1 VSIVVDL
8 QVRCWPMTIP
18 DQIGQYRIDRR
29 IGGGGMAE
37 VYRARRI
44 GAERFSRVVAIKRV
58 LPEHTDS
65 RTYEEMLI
73 REAQLSATL
82 HHPNIV
88 SVFDFDRDPEHGLFL
103 VMELIEGRDLHQL
116 LATGALPRALTIHV
130 IIEVLRGLGY
140 AHQAWNDE
148 TGQHG
153 IVHRDVSP
161 HNVLLSWDGTV
172 KVSDFGIAKGR
183 RAFDASASMVI
194 RGKPGYLSP
203 EQINGR
209 PLDGRSDLFA
219 VGVMMWEML
228 VGESP
233 FRASTLGEI
242 LAATLCPV
250 PAPRE
255 VRPEIPAD
263 LSAVVARLLEVDR
276 DRRPHT
282 ATDAIAALQSCGDA
296 PRAGRDALADTMLAR
311 FPGDAVRPSSA
322 LTVRAAPR
330 ATPRGAAPTA
340 PPGEL
345 PLGHHD
351 ALSLSASQGRRGS
364 RTMLGAIFLGVALAG
379 AAAVGGAAAQLRSRK
394 TSEARPVLD
403 GRDSRGASESQ
414 DADAGSN
421 SRLEHAAIVPA
432 PSANATEGAPQGTPD
447 AISAAPPHR
456 AALPAAPRHR
466 RAPAL
471 DESKMIQLQLHADD
485 AH

>member
-1 VSIVVDL
+1 VSIVDEFP
-8 QVRCWPMTIP
+8 VRCCSMTIP

-29 IGGGGMAE
+29 LGGGGMAE
-37 VYRARRI
+37 VFRARRI

-103 VMELIEGRDLHQL
+103 VMELVEGRDLHQL

-161 HNVLLSWDGTV
+161 HNVLLSWDGSV

-250 PAPRE
+250 PAPCE

-276 DRRPHT
+276 DRRPRT
-282 ATDAIAALQSCGDA
+282 AADAISALQSCSDA
-296 PRAGRDALADTMLAR
+296 PRAGRDALAETMLAR
-311 FPGDAVRPSSA
+311 FPGEALRPSSA
-322 LTVRAAPR
+322 LTVRAVPR
-330 ATPRGAAPTA
+330 ANAPTVPATA
-340 PPGEL
+340 PPL
-345 PLGHHD
+345 AHHE
-351 ALSLSASQGRRGS
+351 ALALSASHARRGS

-379 AAAVGGAAAQLRSRK
+379 AAAVGGAAAQLRSRE
-394 TSEARPVLD
+394 TSEARPTVEGHDTRD
-403 GRDSRGASESQ
+403 GYENRDEAPASTHR
-414 DADAGSN
+414 AAGSPT
-421 SRLEHAAIVPA
+421 AKVP
-432 PSANATEGAPQGTPD
+432 TEM
-447 AISAAPPHR
+447 AAPEGVRAPVVPSPVPPAAPHR
-456 AALPAAPRHR
+456 AALPGAARHR
-466 RAPAL
+466 RAPAP
-471 DESKMIQLQLHADD
+471 DDSKMIQLQPHSED
-485 AH
+485 AN